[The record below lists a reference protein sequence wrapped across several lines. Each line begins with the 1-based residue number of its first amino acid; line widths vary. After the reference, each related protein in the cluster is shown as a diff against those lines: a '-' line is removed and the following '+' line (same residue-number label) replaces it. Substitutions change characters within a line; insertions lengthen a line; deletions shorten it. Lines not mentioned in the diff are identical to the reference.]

1 METQNSLKRML
12 IVVSDA
18 HGAALID
25 DFNGLVASGK
35 YQELGQ
41 DENQDFGGSDSSFSS
56 SNGNVFDRIVAEFYP
71 AGYGGGSGSNSG
83 SASLF
88 SNDTAVGSSDHV
100 SEDRRGIQSVFNV
113 AQGRS
118 EGPTCL

>member
-1 METQNSLKRML
+1 M
-12 IVVSDA
+12 
-18 HGAALID
+18 ID

-35 YQELGQ
+35 SQELGQ

-56 SNGNVFDRIVAEFYP
+56 SNGNVFDRIVAEYYP

-88 SNDTAVGSSDHV
+88 SNDTAVGSSDHDHL
-100 SEDRRGIQSVFNV
+100 SEDRSAWYSISIQCGS
-113 AQGRS
+113 R
-118 EGPTCL
+118 EK